1 MRQSSEFRVT
11 SGEWGARC
19 SHSPLATRLLFCRF
33 FGVLVTLFALSSQRS
48 AAQDIHFSQF
58 FNAPLALG
66 PGTIG
71 QFDGDYRANG
81 IFRQQWRSVSVPYR
95 TLGLGGDARDF
106 LGVQGLGVGAW
117 LFNDRAGDS
126 RLNQFHFSIGASW
139 TQRFGTERE
148 QSITAGIQAGFTSL
162 TLDSRAL
169 SFDNQYNGFTYDP
182 TLPTGER
189 FDRDGM
195 MHPDVNAGLVYRYA
209 PSKRELVQAG
219 VGVFNLTTPDIGFL
233 GEPGVPLDRR
243 STFHL
248 ITQFPI
254 HERFDLL
261 PMAQYMAQGTF
272 RELDL
277 GSNLRYILL
286 DRYGLNRAIQ
296 LGIHWRADDAGY
308 IYAGFEYDDWNFG
321 MSYDINTSDLVPA
334 SRNRGGIEFAV
345 VRIFKQRP
353 AVPVRFKACPDQ
365 I

>member
-1 MRQSSEFRVT
+1 MKKANGHWRMVNGAASSAAV
-11 SGEWGARC
+11 
-19 SHSPLATRLLFCRF
+19 HSPVTIRHSLWLRW
-33 FGVLVTLFALSSQRS
+33 VLILVGILSISPL

-95 TLGLGGDARDF
+95 TLGLGGDAKDF

-126 RLNQFHFSIGASW
+126 RLNQFHLSLGVSW
-139 TQRFGTERE
+139 TQRFGEERAH
-148 QSITAGIQAGFTSL
+148 SITGGVQAGFTSL

-182 TLPTGER
+182 SLPTGER
-189 FDRDGM
+189 FDRDGLL
-195 MHPDVNAGLVYRYA
+195 HPDVNAGLVYRYA
-209 PSKRELVQAG
+209 PRKRELIQAG
-219 VGVFNLTTPDIGFL
+219 VGVFNLTTPAIGFL

-243 STFHL
+243 STFHVL
-248 ITQFPI
+248 TQFPI

-261 PMAQYMAQGTF
+261 PMAQFMTQGKF
-272 RELDL
+272 RELIL

-286 DRYGLNRAIQ
+286 DRYGLNRAVQ
-296 LGIHWRADDAGY
+296 FGLHWRADDAGY
-308 IYAGFEYDDWNFG
+308 LYAGVEYDDWTFG
-321 MSYDINTSDLVPA
+321 VSYDINTSDLVPA

-345 VRIFKQRP
+345 VRIFKKRP

>member
-1 MRQSSEFRVT
+1 MI
-11 SGEWGARC
+11 
-19 SHSPLATRLLFCRF
+19 
-33 FGVLVTLFALSSQRS
+33 SQRS
-48 AAQDIHFSQF
+48 TAQDIHFSQF

-71 QFDGDYRANG
+71 QFDGDYRAHG

-95 TLGLGGDARDF
+95 TLGLGGDAKDF

-126 RLNQFHFSIGASW
+126 RLNQFHLSLGVSW
-139 TQRFGTERE
+139 TQRFGEDRAH
-148 QSITAGIQAGFTSL
+148 SITGGVQAGFTSL

-182 TLPTGER
+182 SLPTGER
-189 FDRDGM
+189 FDRDGLL
-195 MHPDVNAGLVYRYA
+195 HPDVNAGLVYRYA
-209 PSKRELVQAG
+209 PRKRELIQAG
-219 VGVFNLTTPDIGFL
+219 AGVFNLTTPAIGFL

-243 STFHL
+243 STFHV

-261 PMAQYMAQGTF
+261 PMAQFMTQGKF

-286 DRYGLNRAIQ
+286 DRYGLNRAVQ
-296 LGIHWRADDAGY
+296 FGVHWRADDAGY
-308 IYAGFEYDDWNFG
+308 LYAGVEYDDWTFG
-321 MSYDINTSDLVPA
+321 VSYDINTSDLVTA

-345 VRIFKQRP
+345 VRIFKQRS

>member
-1 MRQSSEFRVT
+1 MRKANGHWRMVN
-11 SGEWGARC
+11 GAA
-19 SHSPLATRLLFCRF
+19 SLAAVHSPVTIRHSPWFRYALILAVILNT
-33 FGVLVTLFALSSQRS
+33 SSGS
-48 AAQDIHFSQF
+48 AQDIHFSQF

-95 TLGLGGDARDF
+95 TLGLGGDAKDF

-126 RLNQFHFSIGASW
+126 RLNQFHLSLGVSW
-139 TQRFGTERE
+139 TQRFGEERAH
-148 QSITAGIQAGFTSL
+148 SITGGVQAGFTSL

-182 TLPTGER
+182 SLPTGER
-189 FDRDGM
+189 FDRDGLL
-195 MHPDVNAGLVYRYA
+195 HPDVNAGLVYRYA
-209 PSKRELVQAG
+209 PRKRELIQAG
-219 VGVFNLTTPDIGFL
+219 VGVFNLTTPAIGFL

-243 STFHL
+243 STFHVL
-248 ITQFPI
+248 TQFPI

-261 PMAQYMAQGTF
+261 PMAQYMTQGKF
-272 RELDL
+272 RELTL

-286 DRYGLNRAIQ
+286 DRYALNRAVQ
-296 LGIHWRADDAGY
+296 FGLHWRADDAGY
-308 IYAGFEYDDWNFG
+308 LYAGVEYDDWTFG
-321 MSYDINTSDLVPA
+321 VSYDINTSDLVPA

>member
-1 MRQSSEFRVT
+1 MKKANGHWRMVNRVASQAT
-11 SGEWGARC
+11 V
-19 SHSPLATRLLFCRF
+19 HSP
-33 FGVLVTLFALSSQRS
+33 VTIRHSFWWLCVPILSVILSTS
-48 AAQDIHFSQF
+48 SLIAQDIHFSQF

-106 LGVQGLGVGAW
+106 LGVQGLGVGVW

-126 RLNQFHFSIGASW
+126 RLNQFHLSLGASW
-139 TQRFGTERE
+139 TQRFGDEHAH
-148 QSITAGIQAGFTSL
+148 SITGGVQAGFTSL

-182 TLPTGER
+182 SLPNGER
-189 FDRDGM
+189 FDRDGLL
-195 MHPDVNAGLVYRYA
+195 HPDVNAGLVYRYT
-209 PSKRELVQAG
+209 PSKRELIQAG
-219 VGVFNLTTPDIGFL
+219 VGVFNLTTPAIGFL

-243 STFHL
+243 STFHV

-261 PMAQYMAQGTF
+261 PMVQYMTQGKF

-277 GSNLRYILL
+277 GTNLRYILL
-286 DRYGLNRAIQ
+286 DRYGLNRAVQ
-296 LGIHWRADDAGY
+296 FGIHWRADDAGY
-308 IYAGFEYDDWNFG
+308 LYAGLEYDDWTFG
-321 MSYDINTSDLVPA
+321 VSYDINTSDLVPA